1 MNGATTSMEA
11 DTALVV
17 PPEPLIVIEHP
28 CIIKNAGKAIKS
40 LGGVLLLDQLLND
53 PRLDKPIEASLRPD
67 DPFAKTILAGQV
79 STENVLLKI
88 TVPKMTGR
96 KRKRGSDE
104 PFQFHSSHFAK
115 EPSSN
120 DEGSASVTER
130 RHERLLRALLD
141 NPTTYTITPIG
152 PIKETHRFRCKQI
165 TSKSNWGILTNKFLD
180 LPDFQYTSS
189 TSPLM
194 NKLKRTIM
202 PYDCEWVH
210 FFCLQ
215 LD

>member
-1 MNGATTSMEA
+1 MEA
-11 DTALVV
+11 GAALVV

-28 CIIKNAGKAIKS
+28 CIVKNAGKAIKS

-53 PRLDKPIEASLRPD
+53 PGLDKSIEASLRPD
-67 DPFAKTILAGQV
+67 DPFAKTIPAGPV
-79 STENVLLKI
+79 STGNVLLKI

-104 PFQFHSSHFAK
+104 AFQFYSNHYAK

-120 DEGSASVTER
+120 SESSALVRES

-141 NPTTYTITPIG
+141 NPTTYTVTPIG
-152 PIKETHRFRCKQI
+152 SIKETHRFRCKQI
-165 TSKSNWGILTNKFLD
+165 ASMSNLASLTIVD
-180 LPDFQYTSS
+180 VPDFQYASS

-202 PYDCEWVH
+202 PYDC
-210 FFCLQ
+210 Q
-215 LD
+215 